1 MERQNQEG
9 HGTNRKNF
17 CIIVG
22 KKVRVKKEREG
33 KVEGEGIEERRIGEG
48 IEEER
53 IGEGEEEKGKGNKT
67 KYKPWEV

>member
-22 KKVRVKKEREG
+22 KKVRVKNEREG
-33 KVEGEGIEERRIGEG
+33 KGIEEGRIGEG
-48 IEEER
+48 VEER
-53 IGEGEEEKGKGNKT
+53 GKGNKT